1 MDELNIKPI
10 NNVDVEESGDAGI
23 QICIVKCKG
32 DTCDGKWQTVS
43 IRNNSEKKA
52 ITFRSTKEESSTY
65 YNYSI

>member
-32 DTCDGKWQTVS
+32 DTCDSCDGICFMHISCV
-43 IRNNSEKKA
+43 RG
-52 ITFRSTKEESSTY
+52 Y
-65 YNYSI
+65 YRLFIIW